1 MSSAVTKVTAFV
13 RLAHPLPTL
22 LNAAVAAALSTVA
35 GARADQAALVAATML
50 GIHACIG
57 SLNDYFDR
65 HRDVGRAEK
74 PLASGTV
81 PARAALVIAA
91 VGVSCGLFAAS
102 QLGSLALTLAA
113 AGAALGLVYNAGVKN
128 TPLSWLP
135 FALGVSII
143 PLFAWA
149 AAGVAVPGTIVGL
162 SLAAIPGG
170 AGLALQNGLAD
181 RALDARA
188 GLRGVVVRL
197 GERRALVLAL
207 LAHGAAIGVVL
218 TVAPARV
225 APVSLVVASL
235 LMATG
240 LACSGASTRWARQR
254 GWELSALGLAVLAL
268 SVALATVEGVG

>member
-1 MSSAVTKVTAFV
+1 MERRATTMTALL

-35 GARADQAALVAATML
+35 GARLEQAALAATTML
-50 GIHACIG
+50 GIHTCIG
-57 SLNDYFDR
+57 SLNDFFDR
-65 HRDVGRAEK
+65 HRDAGRAEK
-74 PLASGTV
+74 PLASGTL
-81 PARAALVIAA
+81 PARAALVIGA
-91 VGVSCGLFAAS
+91 VGASCGLLAAA
-102 QLGSLALTLAA
+102 QLGSLALALAA
-113 AGAALGLVYNAGVKN
+113 TGAALGLAYNAGVKN

-149 AAGVAVPGTIVGL
+149 AAGLSAPASILGL

-181 RALDARA
+181 RVLDARA
-188 GLRGVVVRL
+188 GLRGVAVGL
-197 GERRALVLAL
+197 GERRAMLLAL
-207 LAHGAAIGVVL
+207 LSHGAAIGAVVA
-218 TVAPARV
+218 VAPARV
-225 APVSLVVASL
+225 TPVSLVVASVI
-235 LMATG
+235 MATG

-254 GWELSALGLAVLAL
+254 GWELSALGLAVAAL

>member
-1 MSSAVTKVTAFV
+1 MMVMSLV

-22 LNAAVAAALSTVA
+22 LNAAVAAALSTIA
-35 GARADQAALVAATML
+35 GARADQAALAAATML

-57 SLNDYFDR
+57 SLNDFFDR
-65 HRDVGRAEK
+65 HRDAGRAEK

-91 VGVSCGLFAAS
+91 VGVSCGLLAAA
-102 QLGSLALTLAA
+102 QLGSLPLTLAA
-113 AGAALGLVYNAGVKN
+113 AGATLGLAYNAGVKN

-135 FALGVSII
+135 FSFGVSII

-149 AAGVAVPGTIVGL
+149 AAGLSAPASILGL

-218 TVAPARV
+218 TVAPARA
-225 APVSLVVASL
+225 APASLVVASL
-235 LMATG
+235 MMATG

-254 GWELSALGLAVLAL
+254 GWELSALGLALAAL

>member
-1 MSSAVTKVTAFV
+1 MKRGVRQVSALV

-22 LNAAVAAALSTVA
+22 LNAAVAATLSTIA
-35 GARADQAALVAATML
+35 GARPAQAALAAVTML
-50 GIHACIG
+50 GIHTCIG
-57 SLNDYFDR
+57 SLNDVFDR
-65 HRDVGRAEK
+65 HRDAGRAEK
-74 PLASGTV
+74 PLASGAV
-81 PARAALVIAA
+81 PTRAALTIAA
-91 VGVSCGLFAAS
+91 VGVSCGLLAAA
-102 QLGSLALTLAA
+102 QLGSIALTLAT
-113 AGAALGLVYNAGVKN
+113 AGAALGLAYNAGVKN

-149 AAGVAVPGTIVGL
+149 ATGLSAPAPILGL

-181 RALDARA
+181 RVLDARA

-197 GERRALVLAL
+197 GERRALALAL

-218 TVAPARV
+218 TVSPAQV
-225 APVSLVVASL
+225 APASL
-235 LMATG
+235 LAASLMIATG
-240 LACSGASTRWARQR
+240 LACSGASTRWTRQR
-254 GWELSALGLAVLAL
+254 GWELSALGLAVAAL